1 MVKSKKGF
9 TLMEV
14 LVVVFISTL
23 LITMVAASI
32 IYISK
37 TTAKL
42 IQEAEE
48 IEMARNIANYFELLE
63 DEDFSRLT
71 YKEDIGIVL
80 YEDYVLSASSD
91 LTYKS
96 KNIIFS
102 ETGLEK
108 FQIYRVLDTG
118 FIFCSMEFQ
127 SGRTFE
133 YIIGYCSENLA

>member
-48 IEMARNIANYFELLE
+48 IEMARNIEHYFRE
-63 DEDFSRLT
+63 
-71 YKEDIGIVL
+71 V
-80 YEDYVLSASSD
+80 
-91 LTYKS
+91 
-96 KNIIFS
+96 
-102 ETGLEK
+102 
-108 FQIYRVLDTG
+108 
-118 FIFCSMEFQ
+118 
-127 SGRTFE
+127 
-133 YIIGYCSENLA
+133 

>member
-48 IEMARNIANYFELLE
+48 IEMARNIEHYFREVYESGNVDLDYNIKFDETNGNIMSGTTAIFSYTDLE
-63 DEDFSRLT
+63 YFNIYLDNDEFFKCD
-71 YKEDIGIVL
+71 
-80 YEDYVLSASSD
+80 
-91 LTYKS
+91 
-96 KNIIFS
+96 IIFN
-102 ETGLEK
+102 
-108 FQIYRVLDTG
+108 
-118 FIFCSMEFQ
+118 
-127 SGRTFE
+127 SGRKFE
-133 YIIGYCSENLA
+133 FIIGLYGANK